1 MLAGTIEKMPI
12 PDASREEI
20 DAVVQAARVYLAIA
34 KSSGEPM
41 TGTPD
46 ERAVKYALLRMD
58 AEVLRLYDLPPR
70 LERQVLDIF
79 SGKKRLGVGCEF
91 EGYFPPNFN
100 AWIPLHEY
108 ISDEYRAAAS
118 EDTINRCEPIKSQ
131 DILAAVKATAH
142 LFNED

>member
-1 MLAGTIEKMPI
+1 M
-12 PDASREEI
+12 AS
-20 DAVVQAARVYLAIA
+20 AT
-34 KSSGEPM
+34 S
-41 TGTPD
+41 
-46 ERAVKYALLRMD
+46 ERAVKDALLRMD

-70 LERQVLDIF
+70 LERQLLDLF
-79 SGKKRLGVGCEF
+79 SGKQRPGVGCNF

-131 DILAAVKATAH
+131 DILAAVKAAAH
-142 LFNED
+142 LFNEG